1 MVSIDALSALDNTTN
16 LIRYRRHKPEET
28 PLYPIIE
35 QHLPQ
40 FLEHLAEHGSH
51 LPRFVTR
58 EFDDYLACG
67 RLEHGFLRVK
77 CNGCRHEH
85 LVAFSCKCRGFCPSC
100 GARRMIET
108 SAHLIDHVIPA
119 VPTRQWV
126 LSFPWPL
133 RFLYATRPEVLT
145 RTLGVIT
152 RAIETDLIHR
162 AGLTR
167 QSGARSGIVTLI
179 QRFGSALNLNVHL
192 HMIALDGAF
201 TFDEDATRFHEAKAP
216 SSDDMQRLLDRIIHR
231 TVRQL
236 ERDGVLIQDTEQAY
250 FDFSEADVSEPDIQ
264 DVLNAASM
272 RYRIAI
278 GPNQGQK
285 TLTLRSDALVRS
297 DTQPKPFTVNR
308 DGFSLNAS
316 VSCQPHQRARLERL
330 CRYITRPPLALD
342 RLSVQHSGK
351 VVYELKHPFSN
362 GTTHFV
368 FEPVE
373 FLAKLA
379 ALVPRPR
386 ANLTRYH
393 GVLAPNAKYRSL
405 VVPTPDRQAKK
416 RRRHTARTES
426 EPTVDTDRE
435 TDRPLAPLSWAERL
449 KRVFAIDIEV
459 CPKCG
464 GKLRVIATVTQ
475 PDVIQKILDHVHQQ
489 QAPPRQPPGR
499 VNGPITS
506 EIQFDAI

>member
-1 MVSIDALSALDNTTN
+1 MLSIDTQPGLDSTVN
-16 LIRYRRHKPEET
+16 LVRYRRHKPEET
-28 PLYPIIE
+28 TLYPIIE
-35 QHLPQ
+35 QHLPR
-40 FLEHLAEHGSH
+40 FLNHLSEFDSQ
-51 LPRFVTR
+51 LPRFVIR
-58 EFDDYLACG
+58 EFEDYLACG

-77 CNGCRHEH
+77 CDGCLHEH

-108 SAHLIDHVIPA
+108 SAHLIDHVIPP
-119 VPTRQWV
+119 VPIRQWV
-126 LSFPWPL
+126 LSCPWPL
-133 RFLYATRPEVLT
+133 RFLYASRPRVLT
-145 RTLGVIT
+145 RTLAVIT

-167 QSGARSGIVTLI
+167 KSGARSGIVTLI

-192 HMIALDGAF
+192 HMIVIDGVY
-201 TFDEDATRFHEAKAP
+201 TFDDDAMRFHSVKAP
-216 SSDDMQRLLDRIIHR
+216 GSDDMKALLDRIIRR
-231 TVRQL
+231 TIAQL
-236 ERDGVLIQDTEQAY
+236 ERDGVLIQDAEQPY
-250 FDFSEADVSEPDIQ
+250 LDLTQADLQ
-264 DVLNAASM
+264 DTFNAASV

-278 GPNQGQK
+278 GPRSGQK
-285 TLTLRSDALVRS
+285 TLTLRSQSLIRT
-297 DTQPKPFTVNR
+297 DTRPKPFTVNR
-308 DGFSLNAS
+308 DGFSLNAA
-316 VSCQPHQRARLERL
+316 VSCRPHQRDRLERL

-342 RLSVQHSGK
+342 RLTTQETGK
-351 VVYELKHPFSN
+351 VVYELKHPFNN

-368 FEPVE
+368 FEPLE

-393 GVLAPNAKYRSL
+393 GLLAPHAKYRHL
-405 VVPTPDRQAKK
+405 VVPTPNRRAKK
-416 RRRHTARTES
+416 KRKHTAGAES
-426 EPTVDTDRE
+426 KPAVE

-449 KRVFAIDIEV
+449 KRVFKIDIEL

-464 GKLRVIATVTQ
+464 GQLRVIAAITQ
-475 PDVIQKILDHVHQQ
+475 PDVINKILDHVHQQ

-499 VNGPITS
+499 VHGPITT